1 MGLLGNKPWIKL
13 GALAAIAGA
22 VAIAWQVDAQ
32 TRTTSSTHSGSGG
45 APAGSAQRAP
55 AKAAPASAA
64 EQAAPAVAYQGPV

>member
-32 TRTTSSTHSGSGG
+32 TRATSPTHGGSGG
-45 APAGSAQRAP
+45 AHSTVTF
-55 AKAAPASAA
+55 AKPFNAA
-64 EQAAPAVAYQGPV
+64 ELLANRDVAQSFLGG